1 MSRGKII
8 IKIQLDRKYMD
19 FFFLFLSF
27 SKKIR
32 KSSRSELVYFYAIF
46 EDECTRKKVN
56 RVRLIDYN

>member
-1 MSRGKII
+1 M
-8 IKIQLDRKYMD
+8 IKIQLVRKSMD
-19 FFFLFLSF
+19 LFFCFFHFL
-27 SKKIR
+27 KKIR